1 MPNKYAHQQPHG
13 EAGGESPSNKCKEI
27 LCEGK
32 FLLNNQK
39 HSRAWPRGL
48 ETNFAYF
55 KLFLLIFRDSSE
67 SNFPCIYLPKHRQDK
82 GRIPV
87 SYSYP
92 VVCQLDVPW
101 MFFAWVNACATE
113 KSEWVDYEWEKSAPI
128 LSSLWQSTLLN
139 CSLLPFSVRCS
150 NSPKFVPFTTWFH

>member
-1 MPNKYAHQQPHG
+1 MHT
-13 EAGGESPSNKCKEI
+13 SNHMVRWVANHLQSKCKKI

-55 KLFLLIFRDSSE
+55 KLFLLIFWGSSE

-92 VVCQLDVPW
+92 VICQLDVPW
-101 MFFAWVNACATE
+101 MFFAWVNAWATE
-113 KSEWVDYEWEKSAPI
+113 KSEWVELWMREVSPNPQF
-128 LSSLWQSTLLN
+128 SLTIHPAEFQFIAIF
-139 CSLLPFSVRCS
+139 CSMF
-150 NSPKFVPFTTWFH
+150 K